1 MGKLAINYEPT
12 DWKNL
17 IVDEDGTVVQKGT
30 PLSAENL
37 NNIERGIKKADNA
50 VHEIQETLNETV
62 QNLENTE
69 QKAEQAS
76 QAISS
81 IQNNIAQ
88 PNGLATLGS
97 DGIITSSQ
105 LPSNLRE
112 MRVVPDIAARDKLE
126 TFESLRVLVLD
137 ATADPT
143 VESGW
148 AEYAFDGQA
157 YVKVGEGESLD
168 ITLSWADIQNKPI
181 VFPPSAHGHTESEI
195 TDLDKYT
202 QQEVDSLLTAIRKLL
217 TDHEGNTTNPHHVT
231 KKQVGLE
238 NVQDYGVASQ
248 TDAETGT
255 SNNTYLTP
263 LRAMQLVA
271 KWAQNNL
278 ASAENDG
285 LMSATDY
292 ANLINA
298 VRDVAT
304 AMAHIESKS
313 NPHAVTKAQVG
324 LSSVQ
329 NYAIASQANAE
340 AGTSNALYMTPLRVK
355 NAIDKF
361 VPKAISGFTNDANFV
376 SSNASNITVS
386 TTAPTNPSVN
396 DIWIKT

>member
-1 MGKLAINYEPT
+1 MMERYAPT

-37 NNIERGIKKADNA
+37 NNMERGIKNADNA
-50 VHEIQETLNETV
+50 VYEIQETLNEAV

-81 IQNNIAQ
+81 IQNKIAQ
-88 PNGLATLGS
+88 PNGLATLGN
-97 DGIITSSQ
+97 DGLIKSSQ

-112 MRVVPDIAARDKLE
+112 IRVVPDIAARDKLDA
-126 TFESLRVLVLD
+126 FESLRVLALD
-137 ATADPT
+137 ATADST

-148 AEYAFDGQA
+148 AEYVFDGQA

-168 ITLSWADIQNKPI
+168 ITLSWADIQNKPT
-181 VFPPSAHGHTESEI
+181 VFPPSTHGHTESEI

-202 QQEVDSLLTAIRKLL
+202 QQEVDSFLTAIRQLL
-217 TDHEGNTTNPHHVT
+217 TDHEENTDNPHQVT
-231 KKQVGLE
+231 KAQVGLE
-238 NVQDYGVASQ
+238 NVQDYMVASQ

-263 LRAMQLVA
+263 LRAMQLVVA
-271 KWAQNNL
+271 WAQNNV
-278 ASAENDG
+278 ASHTKDG
-285 LMSATDY
+285 IISATDY
-292 ANLINA
+292 ATISEAVQRVADAITHINNS
-298 VRDVAT
+298 
-304 AMAHIESKS
+304 E
-313 NPHAVTKAQVG
+313 NPHGVTKAQVG

-329 NYAIASQANAE
+329 NYAIASQTQAE
-340 AGTSNALYMTPLRVK
+340 AGTSNALYMTPIRVK
-355 NAIDKF
+355 QAIAKY
-361 VPKAISGFTNDANFV
+361 VPSALSGFTNDANFV

-386 TTAPTNPSVN
+386 TTAPANPSVN